1 MVHDDGGT
9 AKADSPERISAV
21 VCQIFEDQIAPEAGR
36 AAVQNLRMKGLF
48 HKSQDFSQI
57 PVAVIESDASVF
69 IIPVGGPVKND
80 KGRVAVLS
88 EDFIRQQMSCP
99 VVFIPTESVAEHN
112 DVTEG
117 EI

>member
-69 IIPVGGPVKND
+69 IIPVGGPVKD
-80 KGRVAVLS
+80 EEGRVAVLS
-88 EDFIRQQMSCP
+88 EDLIRQKMSCP

-112 DVTEG
+112 DVTE
-117 EI
+117 